1 MTNVPPAFR
10 ATGPALLSL
19 DQADWSYL
27 ADRKLPVEEASLRA
41 LGARQE
47 VIVFVSFEHL
57 LETSGLKRGYGHR
70 MQFVREF
77 PVTGSR
83 W

>member
-1 MTNVPPAFR
+1 MTNGPPAFR
-10 ATGPALLSL
+10 ATGPLLLSL

-47 VIVFVSFEHL
+47 VIVFVSFEHR
-57 LETSGLKRGYGHR
+57 LETSGLKRD
-70 MQFVREF
+70 
-77 PVTGSR
+77 
-83 W
+83 